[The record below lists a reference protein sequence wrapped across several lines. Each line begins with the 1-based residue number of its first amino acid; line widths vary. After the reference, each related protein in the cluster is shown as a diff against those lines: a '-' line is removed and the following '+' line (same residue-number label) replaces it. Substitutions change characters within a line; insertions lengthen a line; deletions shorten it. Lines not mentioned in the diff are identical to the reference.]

1 MLTPSDPVR
10 GLLALALAT
19 FLAIMIGWLLVIGKG
34 ILLPIVI
41 AVLSAYVMANASA
54 ALGRWPPTAPLPGFV
69 RRIILLLGFVLV
81 IVAFN
86 GVVIVT
92 VRDLMLAAPAYQD
105 NLERIINQVLAM
117 FGVAGNPDWQAVRA
131 ATIDQIDMQTLIGG
145 LAGSVGSLVGLL
157 FMAVVYALFLTGEA
171 GSFAHKLTVA
181 LPGQGQAAKTL
192 EVIKHIN
199 TRIADYLAVK
209 TLINIILGTISFVI
223 LWLFGVD
230 YALFWALI
238 IGLLNYIPYFGSLL
252 GVAFPVLLTVA
263 QFGAIQTTIAVAIC
277 LTAAQM
283 WVGNWLE
290 PRMIGRKVN
299 LSPFVVLVALSFWS
313 AFWGVPGAIL
323 AVPLTSMMAIIFAS
337 FDQTRPLAVLL
348 ANDVSEFEAR
358 ETRPALLGSPDASSS
373 SHSG

>member
-1 MLTPSDPVR
+1 MSRQTDPVR

-19 FLAIMIGWLLVIGKG
+19 FLAIMIGWLLVIGKS

-41 AVLSAYVMANASA
+41 AVLSAYVMANASS
-54 ALGRWPPTAPLPGFV
+54 ALGRWRPTAPLPGFV
-69 RRIILLLGFVLV
+69 RRMILLLGFVVV
-81 IVAFN
+81 ILAFN

-92 VRDLMLAAPAYQD
+92 VRDLMITAPAYQD
-105 NLERIINQVLAM
+105 NLERITTQALSM
-117 FGVAGNPDWQAVRA
+117 LGVAGNPDWQAVRA
-131 ATIDQIDMQTLIGG
+131 VTIDQIDMQGLIGM

-171 GSFAHKLTVA
+171 GSFAYKLSVA

-192 EVIKHIN
+192 DVIKDIN
-199 TRIADYLAVK
+199 TRIADYLAIK
-209 TLINIILGTISFVI
+209 TLINMILGGLSFVI

-238 IGLLNYIPYFGSLL
+238 IGVLNYIPYFGSLL
-252 GVAFPVLLTVA
+252 GVAFPVLLTVV
-263 QFGAIQTTIAVAIC
+263 QFGTIQATIAVAVC

-323 AVPLTSMMAIIFAS
+323 AVPLTSMLAIIFAA
-337 FDQTRPLAVLL
+337 FEQTRPLAVLL
-348 ANDVSEFEAR
+348 ANDVIEFER
-358 ETRPALLGSPDASSS
+358 RPLQPPRLTGGSVEN
-373 SHSG
+373 